1 MFPFFRPGFWN
12 VRLWG
17 KLFIYPGIDLH
28 TRSRYRYL
36 SRFISSG
43 PIDTLDAGFG
53 NGALSYAAY
62 RKGNR
67 VLAISNDVPEVEKAG
82 KFYSWL
88 RTDPERLKFLLYN
101 LYDLPALNL
110 TFDQIICSE
119 TLEHIRQDQ
128 KIIRFFYQTLRPGG
142 VLHLCCP
149 NSLHPLHGF
158 VPPDKSEDDGAH
170 VRSGYTIEGLRKMLR
185 EAGFTPTLSA
195 GLGIPAIT
203 RLDQILRKINNKIG
217 NGAVLPLF
225 LLTLPLQILDR
236 LNPPIPFSIYIKAT
250 KPHRDK

>member
-1 MFPFFRPGFWN
+1 M
-12 VRLWG
+12 
-17 KLFIYPGIDLH
+17 DLH

-36 SRFISSG
+36 SRFLSSG

-67 VLAISNDVPEVEKAG
+67 VLAVSNDVPEVEKAG
-82 KFYSWL
+82 EFYSWL

-119 TLEHIRQDQ
+119 TLEHIRQDE
-128 KIIRFFYQTLRPGG
+128 KMLRFFYQALRPGG
-142 VLHLCCP
+142 VLHLSCP
-149 NSLHPLHGF
+149 NSLHPLHPF

-170 VRSGYTIEGLRKMLR
+170 VRSGYTIEDLRKMVR
-185 EAGFTPTLSA
+185 EAGFVPGLSV
-195 GLGIPAIT
+195 GLGIPVIA
-203 RLDQILRKINNKIG
+203 RLDQILRKINHKIG
-217 NGAVLPLF
+217 NGGVLPLF
-225 LLTLPLQILDR
+225 LLTLPLQIFDR
-236 LNPPIPFSIYIKAT
+236 LNPPLPFSIYLQAT
-250 KPHRDK
+250 KPKANK